1 MEDYRDEQ
9 LEDLYGF
16 STSETFELVDYS
28 KLPIEFQYFALDELP
43 LEVLATL
50 QGYSTKSFGGSL
62 QKPLNKFKDI
72 QNDQL

>member
-43 LEVLATL
+43 IEVLATL
-50 QGYSTKSFGGSL
+50 
-62 QKPLNKFKDI
+62 
-72 QNDQL
+72 

>member
-1 MEDYRDEQ
+1 MEDYREEQ

-28 KLPIEFQYFALDELP
+28 KLPIEFQYLALDELP

-50 QGYSTKSFGGSL
+50 
-62 QKPLNKFKDI
+62 
-72 QNDQL
+72 